1 MQNNLFIFDFF
12 GVICNEITAAWCK
25 KHCTPEK
32 TQDLK
37 RNLFLRGDLGFLN
50 IDEVIAELAKVSGQT
65 TEEVEAELFKTAKLN
80 EKTLSL
86 MQSLKEKHKV
96 AVLSNAPRGSIE
108 KLIPLENLKNFC
120 HEIVISAHIGMA
132 KPDPKIYEYVINL
145 FREKFDN
152 IFMIDD
158 TAANLEPLEKMG
170 ITGIL
175 FTTAEEVE
183 KQIKNFL
190 E

>member
-1 MQNNLFIFDFF
+1 M
-12 GVICNEITAAWCK
+12 
-25 KHCTPEK
+25 
-32 TQDLK
+32 
-37 RNLFLRGDLGFLN
+37 
-50 IDEVIAELAKVSGQT
+50 
-65 TEEVEAELFKTAKLN
+65 
-80 EKTLSL
+80 
-86 MQSLKEKHKV
+86 
-96 AVLSNAPRGSIE
+96 
-108 KLIPLENLKNFC
+108 
-120 HEIVISAHIGMA
+120 ISAHIGMA

-158 TAANLEPLEKMG
+158 TPANLEPLEKMG